1 MKADTGGYREVRVMY
16 NFVINIS
23 DPDPWPR
30 SIPIREEHVLKPRSF
45 STSTPPHTGL
55 LFIFPQPRTCMLSF
69 PRNAWVFCQHHD
81 ERISYFLGDVEK
93 RQIGQ

>member
-1 MKADTGGYREVRVMY
+1 MY
-16 NFVINIS
+16 N
-23 DPDPWPR
+23 
-30 SIPIREEHVLKPRSF
+30 VLLILVTQIHGLEAFQLGKI
-45 STSTPPHTGL
+45 TSSSAVHFPPQLPHTTGL